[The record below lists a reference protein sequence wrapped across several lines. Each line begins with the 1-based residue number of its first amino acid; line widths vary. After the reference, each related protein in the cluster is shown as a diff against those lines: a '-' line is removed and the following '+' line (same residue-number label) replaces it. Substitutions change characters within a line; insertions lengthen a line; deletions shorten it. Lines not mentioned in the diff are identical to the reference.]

1 VTFRVVFLWDVP
13 GPVRELMRAR
23 CPRFELV
30 FPEGD
35 FGSAALVADA
45 DAAVGWRIA
54 PEQLEAAKKLRL
66 FQTPAAGPEW
76 HIPLFRRFPKIPFCN
91 SHGNARLVAE
101 STMALLLA
109 QMKQLAFHDRA
120 MRAGEWRLWLDDRPS
135 SPVEGRTLGL
145 LGLGAIARRVAE
157 LARAF
162 GMKLRAV
169 KRSPSPEAG
178 FEWIGGPGDVKELLA
193 TCDAVV
199 VAIPL
204 TPETKSILN
213 RESLAAAK
221 TGLVLVNVSRG
232 EVVDEDALFDALES
246 GPLGGAALDVWYD
259 YKPVADAQGRKFP
272 WHRPFHELPNVTLSP
287 HRAASP
293 LYDLGRWDDIIENL
307 ERVARGDLPLNRID
321 LERGY

>member
-1 VTFRVVFLWDVP
+1 MTFRVVFLWDVP
-13 GPVRELMRAR
+13 APVRDLIRTR
-23 CPRFELV
+23 CPQFDLV
-30 FPEGD
+30 FPDGD
-35 FGSAALVADA
+35 FGNPALAAEADA
-45 DAAVGWRIA
+45 VVGWRISV
-54 PEQLEAAKKLRL
+54 EQLDAAKKLRL

-76 HIPLFRRFPKIPFCN
+76 HIPLFRRFPHIPFCN

-101 STMALLLA
+101 STVALMLA

-135 SPVEGRTLGL
+135 TPVEGRTLGL
-145 LGLGAIARRVAE
+145 LGLGAIARRVAD

-162 GMKLRAV
+162 GMKVRAV
-169 KRSPSPEAG
+169 KRSPAPEAG
-178 FEWIGGPGDVKELLA
+178 YEWIGGPEDIKTLFA
-193 TCDAVV
+193 NCDAVV

-204 TPETKSILN
+204 TPETKGILN
-213 RESLAAAK
+213 RDVLAAARP
-221 TGLVLVNVSRG
+221 GLVFVNVSRG
-232 EVVDEDALFDALES
+232 EVVDEDALFDALRD

-307 ERVARGDLPLNRID
+307 ERVARGEPPGNRID
-321 LERGY
+321 LQRGY